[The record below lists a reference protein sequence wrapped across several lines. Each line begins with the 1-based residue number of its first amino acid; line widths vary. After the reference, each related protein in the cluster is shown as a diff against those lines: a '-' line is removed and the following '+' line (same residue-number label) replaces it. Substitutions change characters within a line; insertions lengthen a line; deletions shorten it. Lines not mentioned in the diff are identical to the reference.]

1 MSSSSSSSSIIWIG
15 MDVHKDSVMLAV
27 YVDDSKEPELVEALP
42 NDLRK
47 LKRFFDRWS
56 RRGEIR
62 TCYEASG
69 AGYVLHR
76 EITAWGYHCDI
87 VAPSLIPVRP
97 GDRRKHD
104 RKDAKQIGR
113 LYRSGELVAIRIPS
127 AAEEQVRDLVRC
139 RQTFQR
145 EILRSRHHVT
155 KFLARRG
162 FVFRQGTN
170 WTQKHRVWLGALLQ
184 NDRLGPQD
192 RSVFSEYLALLDY
205 KISRRED
212 LDDQIE
218 TLAFS
223 DTYKPLVDRLRCFR
237 GVDTLAAMTLVT
249 EIGDWRRFERPGQ
262 LMAYLGLVPREHSS
276 GDRTRRG
283 SITKAGNSRC
293 RHILVQAAWHYRLRP
308 AVGKEL
314 KKRHQGQPPGVIAHA
329 WKSQHRL
336 HKLYHRIGNRKSSQV
351 AVVAV
356 ARELVGFLWAVM
368 RELEIELATA
378 LDPAA

>member
-1 MSSSSSSSSIIWIG
+1 MSESLIFVG
-15 MDVHKDSVMLAV
+15 MDVHQDSVTLAV
-27 YVDDSKEPELVEALP
+27 FEGASKEPAVVQRLG
-42 NDLRK
+42 NDLRT
-47 LKRFFDRWS
+47 LRRFFDRWA
-56 RRGEIR
+56 RRGEIH

-69 AGYVLHR
+69 AGYVLQR
-76 EITAWGYHCDI
+76 ELTGWGYDCEI
-87 VAPSLIPVRP
+87 IAPSLTPIRP
-97 GDRRKHD
+97 GEQRKHD
-104 RKDAKQIGR
+104 RRDAIMLAR
-113 LYRSGELVAIRIPS
+113 LYRAGELVPIRIPS
-127 AAEEQVRDLVRC
+127 PSDERVRDLVRC

-145 EILRSRHHVT
+145 ELLRSRHYIM
-155 KFLARRG
+155 KFLSRRG
-162 FVFRQGTN
+162 FVFRHGGR
-170 WTQKHRVWLGALLQ
+170 WGRKHRAWLERLLHEH
-184 NDRLGPQD
+184 RLEPQD
-192 RSVFSEYLALLDY
+192 RPVYSEYLALMDY
-205 KISRRED
+205 KIGRRDE
-212 LDDQIE
+212 LDRQIE
-218 TLAFS
+218 EVAFS
-223 DTYKPLVDRLRCFR
+223 DLYRTHVQRLSCFR
-237 GVDTLAAMTLVT
+237 GISTLSAMTLVT